1 MNKTLRHWAVALA
14 ALALIVGSFAM
25 AQPAA
30 AAATCTQSH
39 SVVRGDNLFRIALR
53 YGTTVAE
60 LQRINGMGSTTRI
73 YTGTS
78 LCVRLSETPTGTAYV
93 VQRGD
98 TLARIARRFG
108 VDITVLARVNNITN
122 PNLIY
127 VGATLYIPD
136 VTIQ

>member
-1 MNKTLRHWAVALA
+1 MSKYVRHLVVALA
-14 ALALIVGSFAM
+14 ALALVVGAFSA
-25 AQPAA
+25 AQPAQ

-39 SVVRGDNLFRIALR
+39 YVVRGDNLFRIALR

-73 YTGTS
+73 YTGTT
-78 LCVRLSETPTGTAYV
+78 LCVRLTETSGTAYV
-93 VQRGD
+93 VQPGD

-108 VDITVLARVNNITN
+108 VDMTVLARVNNIVN

-127 VGATLYIPD
+127 VGTTLYIPD